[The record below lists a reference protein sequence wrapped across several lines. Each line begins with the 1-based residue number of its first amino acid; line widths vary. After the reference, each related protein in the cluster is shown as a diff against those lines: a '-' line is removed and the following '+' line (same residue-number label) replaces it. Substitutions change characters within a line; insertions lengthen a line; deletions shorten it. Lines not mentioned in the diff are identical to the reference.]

1 MSNIIP
7 IGVCA
12 RPEALSSRDVAE
24 TDLAAAIR
32 SGSVEI
38 AEIERRSAFDRFSE
52 WLHWRGFQVL
62 RHGKTLT
69 KSDDAGREDHLY
81 VVVSDGERYAM
92 SLRALMAWVQT
103 TENSCGRDGAEA
115 MLTAALMKIKTRKD
129 Y

>member
-1 MSNIIP
+1 MSNVIP

-12 RPEALSSRDVAE
+12 RPEAMSSRDLTE

-32 SGSVEI
+32 SGTVEI
-38 AEIERRSAFDRFSE
+38 SEIERRSAFDRFSE

-69 KSDDAGREDHLY
+69 KPDVAGSEDQVY
-81 VVVSDGERYAM
+81 VVVSEGDRIAM
-92 SLRALMAWVQT
+92 ATRALTHWVQAS
-103 TENSCGRDGAEA
+103 ESSCGRDGVEA

-129 Y
+129 